1 MGAVVV
7 LEVKE
12 ASLCYFVRFLSLCL
26 CLPMRRVVRRDLE
39 ETEEV
44 EVVGEVVLVQVSSI
58 TVLMASERTVWQI

>member
-1 MGAVVV
+1 MGVVVV

-26 CLPMRRVVRRDLE
+26 CSLTRRVVRRDLE

-44 EVVGEVVLVQVSSI
+44 EVVEEDVLVQVSSI
-58 TVLMASERTVWQI
+58 TVLMAWERTVWQT